1 VNNTLELQKVSE
13 ETMRF
18 MRGKYRLDEVPGKY
32 YDIDCLKFR
41 QGKKTILSINL
52 HDDRYDFQVI
62 FGKAEREKF
71 EERRDEFPLC
81 IHDIYDN
88 SKTQYDGMW
97 MLIPVA
103 DLDTLEAVKK
113 LILIKK
119 NPNRKPF
126 PKEQALYSDCGHRC
140 DLCVHYS
147 GGTISDEFRLD
158 LIERINRV
166 YSPEKPLED
175 AVKNHPLCPGC
186 EKAHSGDFNS
196 DVKQNLHANGLCEQ
210 KKCAAIKGNDK
221 CSNCSNYPCPKA
233 TAGWPPRIELKH
245 ILADDVTWAIL
256 PYVDGQ
262 YGN

>member
-1 VNNTLELQKVSE
+1 MSNATELKKVSQ

-41 QGKKTILSINL
+41 QGKKTILSINI

-62 FGKAEREKF
+62 FGKAERDKF
-71 EERRDEFPLC
+71 DARREEFPK
-81 IHDIYDN
+81 IIQDIYN
-88 SKTQYDGMW
+88 SEKNLHDGKW

-103 DLDTLEAVKK
+103 DLDMLEAVKK

-126 PKEQALYSDCGHRC
+126 SKEQAVYGNCGHRC
-140 DLCVHYS
+140 DLCVHYN
-147 GGTISDEFRLD
+147 GGTINDDFRLE
-158 LIERINRV
+158 LIERVNRV
-166 YSPEKPLED
+166 YCPDKPLEE
-175 AVKNHPLCPGC
+175 AIKNHFLCPGC
-186 EKAHSGDFNS
+186 EKAHSGDS
-196 DVKQNLHANGLCEQ
+196 DVELNSHTNGLCEQ
-210 KKCAAIKGNDK
+210 KKCAASKGNEK
-221 CSNCSNYPCPKA
+221 CVNCSNYPCSKS
-233 TAGWPPRIELKH
+233 TAGWPPKIELKH

-256 PYVDGQ
+256 PYVEGQ